1 MSIGRLSGLARRGTA
16 FPVSMVVGAAEPA
29 AVCRWGLCPRCPGV
43 GMCLL
48 GVYISSSSS
57 HALCRAG
64 SRMGSPSYLLG
75 LTRHIISIIII
86 VTDATGLVVL
96 SVATRIL

>member
-1 MSIGRLSGLARRGTA
+1 
-16 FPVSMVVGAAEPA
+16 
-29 AVCRWGLCPRCPGV
+29 
-43 GMCLL
+43 
-48 GVYISSSSS
+48 
-57 HALCRAG
+57 
-64 SRMGSPSYLLG
+64 MGSPSYLLG